1 MNRTAFLWT
10 LAATVPIGKPPSQP
24 ASFAA
29 EERRTRGR
37 LGVSAIDLRDDRR
50 IGRRE
55 HERFPLAST
64 FKLPLVMDVLAR
76 VDGGIERLDRTISF
90 GPREIIAYSP
100 VLAKQPR
107 GGSLTVADLCAAAIE
122 RSDNA
127 AANLLLATLGGPRG
141 VTRRSPGRLDR
152 RGQDRHDEHR
162 RQRRRSVVRRFR
174 P

>member
-1 MNRTAFLWT
+1 VDAC
-10 LAATVPIGKPPSQP
+10 S
-24 ASFAA
+24 
-29 EERRTRGR
+29 
-37 LGVSAIDLRDDRR
+37 DRSDR
-50 IGRRE
+50 
-55 HERFPLAST
+55 
-64 FKLPLVMDVLAR
+64 DVLAR